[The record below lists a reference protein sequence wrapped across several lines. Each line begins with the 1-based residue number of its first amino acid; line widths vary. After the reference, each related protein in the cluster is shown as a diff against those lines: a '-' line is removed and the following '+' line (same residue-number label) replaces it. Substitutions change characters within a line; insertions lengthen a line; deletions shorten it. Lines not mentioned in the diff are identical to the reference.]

1 MAWVTFEL
9 LKAHLIISQGAA
21 STQALNAGQGF
32 LPSFPFIWGSAPPVA
47 LTTQRLTNSK
57 GRTESAAGLLRIEI
71 DGSVR
76 VRGVASG
83 LIMNNQAVRPV
94 LFETTNKEKPLA
106 P

>member
-76 VRGVASG
+76 VRGV
-83 LIMNNQAVRPV
+83 MNNQAVRPV